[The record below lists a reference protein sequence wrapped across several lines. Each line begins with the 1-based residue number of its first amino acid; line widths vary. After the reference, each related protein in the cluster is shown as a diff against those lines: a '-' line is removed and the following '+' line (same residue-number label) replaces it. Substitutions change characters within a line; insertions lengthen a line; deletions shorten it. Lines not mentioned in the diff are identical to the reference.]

1 MKTAEQEIPK
11 EQLEQTIGDQWWRLN
26 NLYYITDKKGR
37 KVKFKP
43 NIVQTMFYK
52 KIWFRNIILKARQ
65 FGFTTFIC
73 ILWLDVCLF
82 NENVRAGIIAHNQED
97 AKKFFRD
104 KIKFA
109 YDNLPD
115 HIKEARPAK
124 RDAANELLFESTNSS
139 IYVASSMRSGTINYL
154 HISEFGK
161 IAAKYPDKAKE
172 IVTGAFEA
180 VSSDNLIV
188 IESTAEGRSGYFFE
202 YCQTAQALKDMGA
215 KLTSLDFRF
224 HFFPWYD
231 NPEYQLDGNIIIFP
245 RLSEY
250 FKELESKGIELSDA
264 QKAWYVKKHGTLGD
278 DMKREYPST
287 PEEAFFAS
295 IQGAYFKTEMQ
306 EARRT
311 GRITKVP
318 YDKSFPVDT
327 YWDLGVNDTNAI
339 WFAQTVGRE
348 VRFIDYYE
356 NSGEGL
362 KHYLDVL
369 KERGYNYGKH
379 YAPHDIET
387 REYTTGVSRK
397 ETARSYGIVF
407 ETVPRVSAKE
417 DSIEAARAAI
427 NISVFDEQ
435 KCNTG
440 IVHLESYRKQW
451 DERLGSYKSQ
461 PLHDEHS
468 NGADAYQTFG
478 LTHISKINRGVGT
491 VKRRVVTSSAGGWT

>member
-1 MKTAEQEIPK
+1 MKNAELEIPK
-11 EQLEQTIGDQWWRLN
+11 EQLEQTLGDQWWRLN
-26 NLYYITDKKGR
+26 NLYYIIDKEGN

-43 NIVQTMFYK
+43 NIVQTLFYK
-52 KIWFRNIILKARQ
+52 NIWFRNIILKARQ

-73 ILWLDVCLF
+73 ILWLDICLF

-109 YDNLPD
+109 YDNLPE

-154 HISEFGK
+154 HVSEFGK

-180 VSSDNLIV
+180 VSTGNFII

-202 YCQTAQALKDMGA
+202 YCQDAQSLKEIGA
-215 KLTSLDFRF
+215 KLTALDFRF

-231 NPEYQLDGNIIIFP
+231 NSEYQLEGNVIIFP
-245 RLSEY
+245 HLSEY
-250 FKELESKGIELSDA
+250 FKELEAKGIELSDA

-306 EARRT
+306 NIRKDK
-311 GRITKVP
+311 RITNVS
-318 YDKSFPVDT
+318 YDRTFPVDT
-327 YWDLGVNDTNAI
+327 YWDLGVNDVNAI
-339 WFAQTVGRE
+339 WFAQTVGKEIR
-348 VRFIDYYE
+348 VIDYYE
-356 NSGEGL
+356 NSGEGMG
-362 KHYLDVL
+362 HYFEKM
-369 KERGYNYGKH
+369 KEKGYRYGKH
-379 YAPHDIET
+379 YAPHDIEV
-387 REYTTGVSRK
+387 REYTSGVSRK
-397 ETARSYGIVF
+397 DTAREMGIEF
-407 ETVPRVSAKE
+407 ETIPRVSAKE
-417 DSIEAARAAI
+417 DSIEAARI
-427 NISVFDEQ
+427 TLNICVFDEER
-435 KCNTG
+435 CHDG
-440 IVHLESYRKQW
+440 IVHLESYRKKW
-451 DERLGSYKSQ
+451 DERLGTYRKE

-468 NGADAYQTFG
+468 NGADAFQTMAMKHVEK
-478 LTHISKINRGVGT
+478 LTIHKAERKQIT
-491 VKRRVVTSSAGGWT
+491 TSNAVGWT